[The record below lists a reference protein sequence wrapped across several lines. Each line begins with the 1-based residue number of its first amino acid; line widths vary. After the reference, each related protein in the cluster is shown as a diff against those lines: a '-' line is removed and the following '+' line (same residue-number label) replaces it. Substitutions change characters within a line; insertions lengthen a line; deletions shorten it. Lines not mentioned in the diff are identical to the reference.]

1 MGEVDDRADDDDR
14 GGCELGGFD
23 LVQDGADGADELG
36 LVGGGAPADEGDR
49 GCGGE
54 FELGE
59 DVGEVVD
66 AHVDDDGFGALTDRA
81 PVEVGAIFFA
91 GFVSGDEGD
100 AGAVVAV
107 GEGDAC
113 VGGGS
118 DAGGDAGDDFDGD
131 ACLGEVLEFFAAASE
146 DEGVAAFE
154 SDDVLVL
161 VGFLDE
167 ELGGVFLFEGVLA
180 FAFSGVDFFG
190 GGVDHGEDGGAD

>member
-14 GGCELGGFD
+14 GGGESGGFD
-23 LVQDGADGADELG
+23 LVQDGAEGADELG

-49 GCGGE
+49 GGGGE
-54 FELGE
+54 SGALELRE

-66 AHVDDDGFGALTDRA
+66 AHVDDDGFGALGDRG
-81 PVEVGAIFFA
+81 PVDGGAVFFDA
-91 GFVSGDEGD
+91 FVSGDEGD

-113 VGGGS
+113 VGGGG
-118 DAGGDAGDDFDGD
+118 DAGGDAGDDLDGD

-154 SDDVLVL
+154 ADDVLVL

-167 ELGGVFLFEGVLA
+167 ELGGVLLF
-180 FAFSGVDFFG
+180 
-190 GGVDHGEDGGAD
+190 